1 MKSLNE
7 INEILRAN
15 KRQLYEKYK
24 VTEIGLFGSI
34 VRGEEKRRSDVDIL
48 VEFEK
53 VPDLLEFIALEDYLR
68 KLLKRKVDLV
78 RKEAVRPEI
87 KDVILREVV
96 YV

>member
-15 KRQLYEKYK
+15 KQQLYKKYK
-24 VTEIGLFGSI
+24 VTEIGIFGSF
-34 VRGEEKRRSDVDIL
+34 VRGKEKRKSDVDIL
-48 VEFEK
+48 VEFEE

-87 KDVILREVV
+87 KDAILREVV
-96 YV
+96 YI